1 MKSING
7 INWKSKP
14 IPERLIQKNK
24 QQYNI
29 SYLLSKIY
37 LEKNYSDEEI
47 FITLNK
53 SQSNKLIY
61 QNDDFEPASKLII
74 ECVKEKKKILIFGD
88 YDVDGYSSTY
98 ILFDFFSNLNVDFDH
113 YIPDRFVDGYGPNNT
128 LLEKLLKNNNYSLI
142 IFVDC
147 GTNSVDEINY
157 LEKKGLKTII
167 IDHHQIHQY
176 NYFKNTIV
184 INPLKK
190 SKKKN
195 YNFLCAT
202 SLVYFFAKFLTTK
215 FKLRNTNLKKY
226 SFFAAIATICDQMP
240 LREYNKSI
248 VLEGFENYNQI
259 KFDNIKRLLN
269 PKNKISTSKVSFIL
283 GPILNSA
290 SRLGYSDLPLKL
302 LIENKNTDIDK
313 NINKLLTI
321 NEKRKKIQ
329 NKTISLLNNKSEIL
343 NNEVIFIFKE
353 NINEGLLGIIASKY
367 VDIYNKPCFILTN
380 SKSIIKCSSRSING
394 FDIGNLIYLAIQ
406 KKIIIKGGGH
416 AMAAGCSLK
425 KNKINDFKN
434 FINIHFNKIF
444 KNFENI
450 KYYSSEQ
457 NLVSLLSF
465 AKNELQLLEPLGNNN
480 SNPIFLIRNNKII
493 KLKIIKDTHLQLII
507 KNKHNKSCVC
517 LAFNVIGTKLGEKL
531 MSLKNEID
539 LIVQINNNFIQKNSD
554 FNLIIKDAIA

>member
-215 FKLRNTNLKKY
+215 FKLRNTNVKKY

-248 VLEGFENYNQI
+248 VLEGFKNYNQI

-269 PKNKISTSKVSFIL
+269 PKNKISTSKVSFI
-283 GPILNSA
+283 
-290 SRLGYSDLPLKL
+290 
-302 LIENKNTDIDK
+302 
-313 NINKLLTI
+313 
-321 NEKRKKIQ
+321 
-329 NKTISLLNNKSEIL
+329 
-343 NNEVIFIFKE
+343 V
-353 NINEGLLGIIASKY
+353 
-367 VDIYNKPCFILTN
+367 
-380 SKSIIKCSSRSING
+380 
-394 FDIGNLIYLAIQ
+394 
-406 KKIIIKGGGH
+406 
-416 AMAAGCSLK
+416 
-425 KNKINDFKN
+425 
-434 FINIHFNKIF
+434 
-444 KNFENI
+444 
-450 KYYSSEQ
+450 
-457 NLVSLLSF
+457 
-465 AKNELQLLEPLGNNN
+465 
-480 SNPIFLIRNNKII
+480 
-493 KLKIIKDTHLQLII
+493 
-507 KNKHNKSCVC
+507 
-517 LAFNVIGTKLGEKL
+517 
-531 MSLKNEID
+531 
-539 LIVQINNNFIQKNSD
+539 
-554 FNLIIKDAIA
+554 